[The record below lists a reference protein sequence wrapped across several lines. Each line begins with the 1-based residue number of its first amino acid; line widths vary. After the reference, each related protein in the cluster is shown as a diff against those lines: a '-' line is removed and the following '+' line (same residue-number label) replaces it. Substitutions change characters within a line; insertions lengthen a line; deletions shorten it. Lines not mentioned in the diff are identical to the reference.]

1 MMRKLVIAATAVAM
15 SASAVAVA
23 VAVSQ
28 PDVVTLGA
36 IYPTGGGQ
44 GRGGI
49 DEYRGVQLAAEYW
62 NARPDRDVRLVLEPA
77 DSADQAPAAAQRLV
91 DRGVPAIL
99 GSYGSTVSKPAAD
112 VSQAA
117 GVVFWETGAVGEL
130 SMAAATGDKVF
141 RFPPTG
147 ARLGSAAVEF
157 AADVLLPKLKE
168 HPRVLRYGVTYVDDV
183 YGRAVGL
190 GALQELRSRGFTV
203 AGSFPYD
210 LVGADYSAIVRRI
223 KAAQVDVLFVSA
235 YLEDGVALRK
245 ETVRQRVPLIASV
258 GTSSSYCMH
267 EFGKALGRRAVGL
280 FASDKPDGHVLD
292 PAKLE
297 PEAAEALR
305 WARTTFKTRFD
316 HPMTAPALTGFAGAW
331 ALFRHV
337 LPSAETLD
345 PDGIADAAR
354 RVNLDIGSL
363 PNGSG
368 LRFGSPGAPGGT
380 DNELATSVIWQWV
393 KPYTRAVVW
402 PPQFATQAVIPM
414 DLR

>member
-1 MMRKLVIAATAVAM
+1 MMRKLVIAATAAAM
-15 SASAVAVA
+15 SAGAVAF
-23 VAVSQ
+23 AVSR

-36 IYPTGGGQ
+36 VYPTGGGQ
-44 GRGGI
+44 GQGGI
-49 DEYRGVQLAAEYW
+49 DEYRGVQLAAEFW
-62 NARPDRDVRLVLEPA
+62 NARPDRDVRLLLESA
-77 DSADQAPAAAQRLV
+77 DSADQAPAATQRLV

-112 VSQAA
+112 VAQGA
-117 GVVFWETGAVGEL
+117 GVVFWETGAVGQL
-130 SMAAATGDKVF
+130 SMAASTGDKVF

-147 ARLGSAAVEF
+147 ARLGSAAVAF

-168 HPRVLRYGVTYVDDV
+168 RAGTLRYGVTYVDDV

-190 GALQELRSRGFTV
+190 GALRELRMRGLTV

-210 LVGADYSAIVRRI
+210 LVGADYAAIVRDI
-223 KAAQVDVLFVSA
+223 SAADVDVLFVSA

-245 ETVRQRVPLIASV
+245 ETVRQRLPLIASV

-305 WARTTFKTRFD
+305 WARTTFKARFD
-316 HPMTAPALTGFAGAW
+316 HAMTAPALTGFAGAW
-331 ALFRHV
+331 ALFRYV
-337 LPSAETLD
+337 LPTAETLD
-345 PDGIADAAR
+345 SDGIADAAR
-354 RVNLDIGSL
+354 SVDLDIGSL

-368 LRFGSPGAPGGT
+368 LRFGPSGEPGGT

-402 PPQFATQAVIPM
+402 PPQFATQAVIAI